1 MKKPVD
7 VEKNKENYL
16 QFIANRKNLILSLID
31 DEGKPFI
38 SYAPFVKHEGK
49 LYIYISKI
57 AEHYRYMENN
67 EFVDALL
74 IADESATN
82 NKFATER
89 VRWNC
94 TSSNI
99 GNDGHEEIFELFN
112 ADHGAAMVNLLRGLD
127 FSLFELTPLQG
138 RYVVGFGLAF
148 DIDVDA
154 NLFNHVVIDKKKTK
168 KPLYK
173 GANNL

>member
-7 VEKNKENYL
+7 VEKNKANYL
-16 QFIANRKNLILSLID
+16 QFIENKKNLILSLID

-38 SYAPFVKHEGK
+38 SYAPFVKKAGK
-49 LYIYISKI
+49 LYIYISQI
-57 AEHYRYMENN
+57 ADHYGYMEKN

-74 IADESATN
+74 IADESITP

-94 TSSNI
+94 TSINL
-99 GNDGHEEIFELFN
+99 GNEGHEDIFELFN
-112 ADHGAAMVNLLRGLD
+112 EVHGAPIMKVLRGLD
-127 FSLFELTPLQG
+127 FSLFELTPLKG

-148 DIDVDA
+148 DLNLDA
-154 NLFNHVVIDKKKTK
+154 TEFTHVVVDKKKDTES
-168 KPLYK
+168 
-173 GANNL
+173 